1 MSTRYSKTSEIP
13 GMISGGYEGDN
24 IPDDI
29 EVPSCTIE
37 DVDRAL
43 FNLFNDDLPLFYKHK
58 EGMRRIPVIFATGE
72 RFAILRRKRPL
83 RDKAGALI
91 LPLISIMRT
100 GIEQTPSRGMT
111 GGQSSPMTIKKRIS
125 KKDPRYQMLR
135 NKNQLKNQDNL
146 ASKNHVAG
154 QSASGRDQFA
164 EPGTIAS
171 RRPPNPR
178 TTESREGK
186 LLSPNLADHIY
197 EVITLPPVKYYQ
209 STYEVTFWA
218 QYTQQMN
225 DMLTALMVTPQNYH
239 GKSFRIETE
248 KGYWFVAYMD
258 AALTSGTNFDDFTD
272 DERLVRYSFTISV
285 PAYIVSPE
293 FPGSQTGVRRFL
305 SAPEITFQMTETKA
319 FPFLPAP
326 ANIPSPDPG
335 SYILQD
341 LSTIQDPLPG
351 NAIGGSPEANTL
363 ASAGVDVP
371 GAAIS
376 RGPLPG
382 ASLGGQAAE
391 GYKMKSTAIGG
402 KEASGG
408 SGAFGGGGKG
418 KTSTSTLRMVRDP
431 FTGQMLNKLVR
442 IKDAGTAS
450 QKKGETVYKEG
461 ITIDLGTLTTL
472 DP

>member
-1 MSTRYSKTSEIP
+1 MSTRYTRKDALP
-13 GMISGGYEGDN
+13 GTISTGYEGDN
-24 IPDDI
+24 VPDDF

-43 FNLFNDDLPLFYKHK
+43 FNLFNKDLPLFYKHK
-58 EGMRRIPVIFATGE
+58 EGMRRVPVIFATGE

-83 RDKAGALI
+83 RDKAGALV

-100 GIEQTPSRGMT
+100 GIEQDPSRGMT
-111 GGQSSPMTIKKRIS
+111 GGQNEPMTIKTRIS
-125 KKDPRYQMLR
+125 KRDPRYQMLR
-135 NKNQLKNQDNL
+135 NKQQFKNQDNL
-146 ASKNHVAG
+146 ASPNHAG
-154 QSASGRDQFA
+154 GETDSGKKFNAD
-164 EPGTIAS
+164 PGTLS
-171 RRPPNPR
+171 TRRPPNPR
-178 TTESREGK
+178 STDSREGK
-186 LLSPNLADHIY
+186 ALAPNLSDHIY

-209 STYEVTFWA
+209 ASYEITFWT

-225 DMLTALMVTPQNYH
+225 DMLTALMVTPHNYP

-248 KGYWFVAYMD
+248 KGYWFVAYLD

-272 DERLVRYSFTISV
+272 DERLVRYSFNVSV

-293 FPGSQTGVRRFL
+293 FPGSQAAARRFL

-326 ANIPSPDPG
+326 ANVPSPDPG

-341 LSTIQDPLPG
+341 LSSIDDPLPG
-351 NAIGGSPEANTL
+351 MAVGGSPEANAL
-363 ASAGVDVP
+363 SSAGMDVP

-376 RGPLPG
+376 RGPMPG
-382 ASLGGQAAE
+382 ANIGGSPAK
-391 GYKMKSTAIGG
+391 GYNMTSTAIGG

-408 SGAFGGGGKG
+408 AGAFGAGGRG
-418 KTSTSTLRMVRDP
+418 KTSVSTLRMVRDP
-431 FTGQMLNKLVR
+431 FTGKLMNKLVR
-442 IKDAGTAS
+442 IKDAGQAS

-461 ITIDLGTLTTL
+461 IVLDLGTLTTQ